1 MITIVSHTGGTLR
14 TCVLCGHL
22 TTLRLEGE
30 LDMAGTDVLEAAAC
44 LVPAYAA
51 VVTLDLGGL
60 TSLDR
65 TGAEALAAVHAAQV
79 IRGRKVR
86 IVHARPHVRRIF
98 GILHMSSLLST
109 EQPRAKTASEAPPR
123 RKSLETT
130 RLPVDLPNGT
140 DRASGVGVVPREQ
153 AVLERSRTWG
163 PAPGL
168 CGWCGHLTHPHA
180 ACDVPGC
187 PCR

>member
-1 MITIVSHTGGTLR
+1 
-14 TCVLCGHL
+14 
-22 TTLRLEGE
+22 
-30 LDMAGTDVLEAAAC
+30 
-44 LVPAYAA
+44 
-51 VVTLDLGGL
+51 
-60 TSLDR
+60 
-65 TGAEALAAVHAAQV
+65 VHAAQV